1 MSSNLWL
8 SLPTFFS
15 HFLLTNV
22 FVFCQEIRHLFFCW
36 RWWWRRVSGGR
47 LKEEELL
54 LEEEHFLPTDIGFW
68 WRMVHCR
75 RMAASDLD
83 QFHDVLMT
91 DDNGSVAKEL
101 HALLM
106 RSTRN
111 KGDVTFK
118 TQDNASSTP
127 LLRKV
132 ARLCRLQTQSFKK
145 VARHFC
151 KASKQLSWLA

>member
-1 MSSNLWL
+1 
-8 SLPTFFS
+8 
-15 HFLLTNV
+15 
-22 FVFCQEIRHLFFCW
+22 
-36 RWWWRRVSGGR
+36 
-47 LKEEELL
+47 
-54 LEEEHFLPTDIGFW
+54 
-68 WRMVHCR
+68 MVHCR
-75 RMAASDLD
+75 RMVASNLD

-106 RSTRN
+106 RSTKN

-118 TQDNASSTP
+118 TQDNDASP

-132 ARLCRLQTQSFKK
+132 ARLCRLQIQSFKK

-151 KASKQLSWLA
+151 KASKQLS

>member
-1 MSSNLWL
+1 
-8 SLPTFFS
+8 
-15 HFLLTNV
+15 
-22 FVFCQEIRHLFFCW
+22 
-36 RWWWRRVSGGR
+36 
-47 LKEEELL
+47 
-54 LEEEHFLPTDIGFW
+54 
-68 WRMVHCR
+68 MVHCR

-106 RSTRN
+106 RSTKN
-111 KGDVTFK
+111 KADVTFK
-118 TQDNASSTP
+118 TQDNNAS
-127 LLRKV
+127 LLLGKV

-151 KASKQLSWLA
+151 KASKQLS

>member
-47 LKEEELL
+47 LEGEEELL
-54 LEEEHFLPTDIGFW
+54 LEEEHFLPADIGFW

-106 RSTRN
+106 RRTRN

-118 TQDNASSTP
+118 TQDNDAFP

-132 ARLCRLQTQSFKK
+132 ARLCRLQKS
-145 VARHFC
+145 
-151 KASKQLSWLA
+151 SPSLL

>member
-47 LKEEELL
+47 LEEEELL

-118 TQDNASSTP
+118 TQGNASSTP
-127 LLRKV
+127 LLCKV

-145 VARHFC
+145 
-151 KASKQLSWLA
+151 

>member
-1 MSSNLWL
+1 
-8 SLPTFFS
+8 
-15 HFLLTNV
+15 
-22 FVFCQEIRHLFFCW
+22 
-36 RWWWRRVSGGR
+36 
-47 LKEEELL
+47 
-54 LEEEHFLPTDIGFW
+54 
-68 WRMVHCR
+68 
-75 RMAASDLD
+75 MAASDLD

-118 TQDNASSTP
+118 TQDNALSTP
-127 LLRKV
+127 LLLKV

-151 KASKQLSWLA
+151 KASKQLS